1 MTDALAERGGFCVV
15 STWEPSTSSVPQS
28 ASGTTRFGAGVISCP
43 STVSPVIEDAE
54 TLPEALTDPAAT
66 LARRSSE
73 VTVISPAK
81 SDTASAPVF
90 ACALEDVPGWAT
102 TWASA
107 DPIFTIVPSSG
118 YA

>member
-1 MTDALAERGGFCVV
+1 MPSQSEAAFCSA

-43 STVSPVIEDAE
+43 STVRPVIVEAE
-54 TLPEALTDPAAT
+54 TLPEALTAPAAT
-66 LARRSSE
+66 LARRSSDA
-73 VTVISPAK
+73 TVISPPK
-81 SDTASAPVF
+81 SDTASAPVL
-90 ACALEDVPGWAT
+90 AWALDDVPGWAT

-107 DPIFTIVPSSG
+107 EPTFRIAPPSG